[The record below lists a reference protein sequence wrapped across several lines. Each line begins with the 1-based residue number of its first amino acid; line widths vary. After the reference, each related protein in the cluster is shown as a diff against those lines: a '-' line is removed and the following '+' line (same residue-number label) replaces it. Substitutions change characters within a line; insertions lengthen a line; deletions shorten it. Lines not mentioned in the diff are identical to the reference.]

1 MDYICKRKN
10 NIKSISITA
19 DCTGPRDKE
28 GSQLNLMPLPFL
40 PTLDWNLRPVVALVR
55 PHPFCLARGAKAWE
69 LEFSYS
75 SHLSTNTQP
84 SPSNDMRVNA
94 PNVRIDMRLSAK
106 GQ

>member
-28 GSQLNLMPLPFL
+28 GSQRKPVPLPIL

-55 PHPFCLARGAKAWE
+55 PHPFCLARGATAWE
-69 LEFSYS
+69 LQFSYS
-75 SHLSTNTQP
+75 PQHSHT
-84 SPSNDMRVNA
+84 
-94 PNVRIDMRLSAK
+94 AK
-106 GQ
+106 HR